1 MYRSFTLILLLCALS
16 WATLAQGFNAQR
28 FQQFVTMRVGTGTP
42 VYWYCVGELYSYPD
56 GKLLAKVEGLD
67 TARLVKAESKADSAL
82 QLSRKIFIYRD
93 AKTNAVLQTVN
104 GQPVQHI
111 EYPYQKIEYQL
122 KGEQVV
128 TFVEQGAGLRK
139 QRIGPVEGMSARQF
153 GPTTMFSAPLFLNFT
168 TPRGKY
174 ESYENYD
181 FLLVPNS
188 KAVVSPYQLTWN
200 RFGDLPPFFG
210 PGKGIMQL
218 VSYRTDS
225 YAALPATMRDYLE
238 KSAPLWKQPPQ
249 DLNEIQALQK
259 APAQAS
265 IQAGPTVQVAQ
276 AAPAMTEKI
285 DADVNAKIRQEG
297 MSNSQIMRTLHF
309 FTDVYGPRL
318 TGSPNHE
325 NAAKWAV
332 KQMTDWG
339 FANAH
344 LEPWD
349 FGRPGWLNERF
360 SAHMIAPIK
369 DHLTCEV
376 LAWTPGTNGTVT
388 AQAVQLT
395 LPEGRPT
402 QEELT
407 AYFNSIKDK
416 VKGKIVLM
424 GRPTTVP
431 VTINPSPKRMDDKVA
446 KERFSGENPNAAPFG
461 NRPGQGPPQGQPDP
475 TKLTMIQVME
485 QVDKFLL
492 DSGVPVR
499 INDGGRDHGQIR
511 AFNHRAFDLT
521 KTVPTVVMR
530 NEDYGRIWRILNDG
544 TRVELEFNIV
554 NRSYPEGKTS
564 YNTIAEIPGTDKAD
578 EVIMLGGHLDSWH
591 AATGATDN
599 AIGCATM
606 MEAARIIKALGLK
619 PRRTIRVALW
629 SGEEQGLLGSIAYVK
644 EHFGSAEN
652 PKPEFAKFGGY
663 FNIDSGTGR
672 ARGMSV
678 FGPPEAG
685 QILRQILA
693 PFEDLG
699 VMGALAG
706 RSRSTG
712 GSDHTSFNA
721 AGLPGIG
728 VMQDPIEYGTD
739 TWHTN
744 LDNYERIIEDDA
756 KKSAIAIA
764 SAVYHLAMRDELLPR
779 FTKETMPPLPPPP
792 PPRPF

>member
-1 MYRSFTLILLLCALS
+1 MKKLTHHLFAVWLALVPLTL
-16 WATLAQGFNAQR
+16 LAQ
-28 FQQFVTMRVGTGTP
+28 
-42 VYWYCVGELYSYPD
+42 
-56 GKLLAKVEGLD
+56 
-67 TARLVKAESKADSAL
+67 
-82 QLSRKIFIYRD
+82 
-93 AKTNAVLQTVN
+93 
-104 GQPVQHI
+104 
-111 EYPYQKIEYQL
+111 
-122 KGEQVV
+122 
-128 TFVEQGAGLRK
+128 
-139 QRIGPVEGMSARQF
+139 
-153 GPTTMFSAPLFLNFT
+153 TTQAP
-168 TPRGKY
+168 P
-174 ESYENYD
+174 
-181 FLLVPNS
+181 
-188 KAVVSPYQLTWN
+188 
-200 RFGDLPPFFG
+200 
-210 PGKGIMQL
+210 
-218 VSYRTDS
+218 
-225 YAALPATMRDYLE
+225 
-238 KSAPLWKQPPQ
+238 
-249 DLNEIQALQK
+249 
-259 APAQAS
+259 
-265 IQAGPTVQVAQ
+265 
-276 AAPAMTEKI
+276 EKI

-297 MSNSQIMRTLHF
+297 MTNSQIMRTMHF

-332 KQMTDWG
+332 KQMTAWG
-339 FANAH
+339 FANAK

-360 SAHMIAPIK
+360 SAHVTAPFK
-369 DHLTCEV
+369 DQLTCEV
-376 LAWTPGTNGTVT
+376 LAWTPSTNGTVT

-407 AYFNSIKDK
+407 AYFNSIKEK
-416 VKGKIVLM
+416 IKGKIVLM
-424 GRPTTVP
+424 GRPTP
-431 VTINPSPKRMDDKVA
+431 AFVTINPPPKRMDDKAA
-446 KERFSGENPNAAPFG
+446 KDRFSFTGSLGDGPPG
-461 NRPGQGPPQGQPDP
+461 SRQGQGQPQAQPDP

-499 INDGGRDHGQIR
+499 VNDAGRDHGQIR
-511 AFNHRAFDLT
+511 AFNNRTFDLT
-521 KTVPTVVMR
+521 KVVPTVIMR

-544 TRVELEFNIV
+544 TPVELEFNIV

-564 YNTIAEIPGTDKAD
+564 YNVIAEIPGTDKAD

-599 AIGCATM
+599 AIGCAVM

-629 SGEEQGLLGSIAYVK
+629 SGEEQGLLGSLAYVK

-663 FNIDSGTGR
+663 FNIDTGTGR
-672 ARGMSV
+672 ARGFMV
-678 FGPPEAG
+678 FGPTEGAL
-685 QILRQILA
+685 ILRQILA
-693 PFEDLG
+693 PFEDIG
-699 VMGALAG
+699 VMGAVAG

-712 GSDHTSFNA
+712 GSDHTSFSA

-728 VMQDPIEYGTD
+728 VMQDPIEYGTA

-744 LDNYERIIEDDA
+744 LDTYERIIEDDA

-764 SAVYHLAMRDELLPR
+764 SAVYHLAMRDEQLPR